1 MKRVPKKDLPR
12 VLKALARAKQLS
24 GQKTCHDCGKLIA
37 NNNKNRICQDCQK
50 EWLAIMSSVNKKGD
64 D

>member
-1 MKRVPKKDLPR
+1 MKCVPKKDLPR

-24 GQKTCHDCGKLIA
+24 KQKTCHDCGKPLA

-50 EWLAIMSSVNKKGD
+50 EWLAITSSVKKRKVN
-64 D
+64 